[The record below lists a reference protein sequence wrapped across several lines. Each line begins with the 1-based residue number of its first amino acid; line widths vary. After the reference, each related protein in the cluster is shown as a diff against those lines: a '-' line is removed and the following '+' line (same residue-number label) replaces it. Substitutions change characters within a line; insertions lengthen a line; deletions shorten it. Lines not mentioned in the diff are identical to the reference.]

1 MEGFPR
7 MSRLTPGQWFE
18 VAVWIALA
26 AFAYAVSFTFD
37 REIEMY
43 KFGAAGWPRVVILLI
58 VVAAVGQFLQNL
70 KAGQPA
76 ARHDPGYF
84 GKFFEHGRQFYVRM
98 GITLAL
104 PIVYASLLNGT
115 GYYFTTPLFL
125 AAYLYMTGVRQ
136 VRPLILV
143 PLVIYVV
150 VTFIFT
156 RILYVGLP
164 VGYWPGFYD
173 FSNWLISLI
182 R

>member
-1 MEGFPR
+1 
-7 MSRLTPGQWFE
+7 MSRLTPGPWFE
-18 VAVWIALA
+18 VAVWIAFA
-26 AFAYAVSFTFD
+26 AFAYALSFNFD

-58 VVAAVGQFLQNL
+58 VAAAVGQFFQEL
-70 KAGQPA
+70 KAGPP
-76 ARHDPGYF
+76 DPQHGSGTF
-84 GKFFEHGRQFYVRM
+84 RKLFEHGPQLYFRM

-104 PIVYASLLNGT
+104 PLIYASLLNGT

-125 AAYLYMTGVRQ
+125 TAYLYMTGVHQ

>member
-1 MEGFPR
+1 

-18 VAVWIALA
+18 VAVWIAFA

-43 KFGAAGWPRVVILLI
+43 RFGAAGWPRVVILLI
-58 VVAAVGQFLQNL
+58 VVAAVGQFLQDL
-70 KAGQPA
+70 KSGPPA
-76 ARHDPGYF
+76 ALHDPGTF
-84 GKFFEHGRQFYVRM
+84 DKFSEHGPRFYVRM

-136 VRPLILV
+136 ARPLIVV

-173 FSNWLISLI
+173 FSNWLIVLI

>member
-1 MEGFPR
+1 MR
-7 MSRLTPGQWFE
+7 RLTPGQWFE
-18 VAVWIALA
+18 AAVWIAFA
-26 AFAYAVSFTFD
+26 GSAFALSFTFD

-58 VVAAVGQFLQNL
+58 VVAAVGQLFQNL
-70 KAGQPA
+70 KTGQPA
-76 ARHDPGYF
+76 AQHDSGYF
-84 GKFFEHGRQFYVRM
+84 GKVFEHGPQFYVRM

-104 PIVYASLLNGT
+104 PLIYASLLNGT

-143 PLVIYVV
+143 PLVIYGV

-173 FSNWLISLI
+173 FSNWLITLI

>member
-1 MEGFPR
+1 MKGSPR

-18 VAVWIALA
+18 VFVWTAFA

-43 KFGAAGWPRVVILLI
+43 RFGAAGWPRVVIGLI
-58 VVAAVGQFLQNL
+58 VVAAVGQFLHNL
-70 KAGQPA
+70 KAGRPA
-76 ARHDPGYF
+76 ALHDPGYF
-84 GKFFEHGRQFYVRM
+84 GKFSEHGPQFYVRM

-136 VRPLILV
+136 ALPLIMV

-150 VTFIFT
+150 VTVIFT

-173 FSNWLISLI
+173 FSNWLVVLI

>member
-1 MEGFPR
+1 

-18 VAVWIALA
+18 VAAWLAFA
-26 AFAYAVSFTFD
+26 AFAYVGSFAFD

-43 KFGAAGWPRVVILLI
+43 KFGAAWWPRVVIGLI
-58 VVAAVGQFLQNL
+58 VVAIVGQLLQDL

-76 ARHDPGYF
+76 RRLDPNH
-84 GKFFEHGRQFYVRM
+84 FEKSSQHGRQFYVRM

-125 AAYLYMTGVRQ
+125 AAYLYITGVRRA
-136 VRPLILV
+136 RPLILV
-143 PLVIYVV
+143 PLVIYAV
-150 VTFIFT
+150 VTFVFT

-164 VGYWPGFYD
+164 TGYWPGFYD
-173 FSNWLISLI
+173 FSNWLIVLI

>member
-1 MEGFPR
+1 
-7 MSRLTPGQWFE
+7 MSRPTPGQWFE
-18 VAVWIALA
+18 VFVWIAFA
-26 AFAYAVSFTFD
+26 AFAYAASFTFD

-43 KFGAAGWPRVVILLI
+43 RFGAAGWPRVVIGLI
-58 VVAAVGQFLQNL
+58 VVAALGQFLQNL
-70 KAGQPA
+70 KAAPPA
-76 ARHDPGYF
+76 ARHDPGAS
-84 GKFFEHGRQFYVRM
+84 GKFSEHGPRFYLRM

-104 PIVYASLLNGT
+104 PIVYAGLLNGT

-125 AAYLYMTGVRQ
+125 AAYLYMTGVRAA
-136 VRPLILV
+136 RPLILV
-143 PLVIYVV
+143 PLVIYAV

-173 FSNWLISLI
+173 FSNWLIVLI

>member
-1 MEGFPR
+1 

-18 VAVWIALA
+18 VFVWIAFA
-26 AFAYAVSFTFD
+26 AFAYAMSFTFD

-43 KFGAAGWPRVVILLI
+43 KFGAAGWPRVVIGLI

-70 KAGQPA
+70 KAGRPTGHQ
-76 ARHDPGYF
+76 DTGDF
-84 GKFFEHGRQFYVRM
+84 VKSSQHGPQFYVRM

-150 VTFIFT
+150 VTFTFT

-164 VGYWPGFYD
+164 TGYWPGFYD
-173 FSNWLISLI
+173 FSNWLIVLI

>member
-1 MEGFPR
+1 

-18 VAVWIALA
+18 VAVWIAFA

-37 REIEMY
+37 RDIEMY
-43 KFGAAGWPRVVILLI
+43 RFGAAGWPRVVILLI
-58 VVAAVGQFLQNL
+58 VVAAVGQFLQDL

-76 ARHDPGYF
+76 ALHDPGYV
-84 GKFFEHGRQFYVRM
+84 GKISDHGPQFYLRM

-104 PIVYASLLNGT
+104 TIVYASLLNGT

-125 AAYLYMTGVRQ
+125 AAYLYMTGVRRA
-136 VRPLILV
+136 RPLILV
-143 PLVIYVV
+143 PLAIYVV

-156 RILYVGLP
+156 RILYVGLR
-164 VGYWPGFYD
+164 VGYWPGFCD
-173 FSNWLISLI
+173 FSNWLVVQI

>member
-1 MEGFPR
+1 

-18 VAVWIALA
+18 VAVWIAFA
-26 AFAYAVSFTFD
+26 AFAYALSFNFD

-58 VVAAVGQFLQNL
+58 AFAAVGQLFQDL

-76 ARHDPGYF
+76 VQRESGNS
-84 GKFFEHGRQFYVRM
+84 GNLLEHGPQFYVRM

-104 PIVYASLLNGT
+104 PLIYASLLNGT

-125 AAYLYMTGVRQ
+125 AAYLYMTGVHQ

-173 FSNWLISLI
+173 FSNWLITVI

>member
-1 MEGFPR
+1 

-18 VAVWIALA
+18 VAVWIGFA
-26 AFAYAVSFTFD
+26 AFAYAMTFTFD

-43 KFGAAGWPRVVILLI
+43 KFGAAGWPRVVIGLI
-58 VVAAVGQFLQNL
+58 VVAAVGQLLQDL

-76 ARHDPGYF
+76 GHQDTGEF
-84 GKFFEHGRQFYVRM
+84 VKSSQHGFQFYVRM

-125 AAYLYMTGVRQ
+125 AAYLYMTGVRA
-136 VRPLILV
+136 VKPLIVV
-143 PLVIYVV
+143 PLVIYVL
-150 VTFIFT
+150 VTFVFT
-156 RILYVGLP
+156 RLLYVGLP

-173 FSNWLISLI
+173 FSNWLIVLI

>member
-1 MEGFPR
+1 
-7 MSRLTPGQWFE
+7 MSRLTHGQWFE
-18 VAVWIALA
+18 VAVWIAFA
-26 AFAYAVSFTFD
+26 AFAYAMTFTFD

-43 KFGAAGWPRVVILLI
+43 KFGAAWWPRVVIGLI
-58 VVAAVGQFLQNL
+58 VIAAVGQLLQDL
-70 KAGQPA
+70 KAGQPEG
-76 ARHDPGYF
+76 HQDTGEF
-84 GKFFEHGRQFYVRM
+84 VKSSQHGLQFYVRM

-136 VRPLILV
+136 VQPLIVV

-150 VTFIFT
+150 VTFVFT

-164 VGYWPGFYD
+164 TGYWPGFYD
-173 FSNWLISLI
+173 FSNWLIVLI

>member
-1 MEGFPR
+1 MR
-7 MSRLTPGQWFE
+7 RLTPGQWFE
-18 VAVWIALA
+18 VFVWTAFAAV
-26 AFAYAVSFTFD
+26 AYAVSFTFD

-43 KFGAAGWPRVVILLI
+43 RFGAAGWPRVVIGLI
-58 VVAAVGQFLQNL
+58 VVAALGQFLQDL
-70 KAGQPA
+70 KAGPA
-76 ARHDPGYF
+76 AALDDAGED
-84 GKFFEHGRQFYVRM
+84 GKTTEQGRQFYLRM

-125 AAYLYMTGVRQ
+125 AAYLYMTGVRGA
-136 VRPLILV
+136 RPLIVV

-173 FSNWLISLI
+173 FSNWLIVLI

>member
-1 MEGFPR
+1 M
-7 MSRLTPGQWFE
+7 T
-18 VAVWIALA
+18 A
-26 AFAYAVSFTFD
+26 D
-37 REIEMY
+37 R
-43 KFGAAGWPRVVILLI
+43 
-58 VVAAVGQFLQNL
+58 
-70 KAGQPA
+70 PA
-76 ARHDPGYF
+76 APHHPGYLAKSS
-84 GKFFEHGRQFYVRM
+84 GDGRQFYVRM
-98 GITLAL
+98 GSTLAL
-104 PIVYASLLNGT
+104 PIVYARLLNGP

-136 VRPLILV
+136 ARPLILV

-173 FSNWLISLI
+173 FSNWLVVLI

>member
-1 MEGFPR
+1 MR
-7 MSRLTPGQWFE
+7 RLTPGQWFE
-18 VAVWIALA
+18 VSAWIAFA
-26 AFAYAVSFTFD
+26 AFAYVMTFTFD

-43 KFGAAGWPRVVILLI
+43 KFGAAWWPRVVIGLI
-58 VVAAVGQFLQNL
+58 VVATVGQLLQDL
-70 KAGQPA
+70 KVGQSA
-76 ARHDPGYF
+76 ALYDPGDVA
-84 GKFFEHGRQFYVRM
+84 KTSQHGRQFYVRM

-104 PIVYASLLNGT
+104 PMVYASLLNGT

-136 VRPLILV
+136 ARPLILV
-143 PLVIYVV
+143 PLVIYVL
-150 VTFIFT
+150 VTFVFT

-173 FSNWLISLI
+173 FSNWLIVLI